1 MKSFKQFINEKILI
15 NKTSK
20 YSYNPD
26 YLSAHSSEM
35 WDSEDEDSYYE
46 DFIED
51 INYLENKYE
60 HFICFRFYPISKCNV
75 KNLTD
80 RLMEYDISLQ
90 TLIEKDIITGNDLGY
105 EARLKDGHIEI
116 DAINSGSRGTYYIYA
131 CSDTVFEYIK
141 DLYEDDEGEP
151 EELYKLLFT
160 EGEILP
166 IEF

>member
-1 MKSFKQFINEKILI
+1 
-15 NKTSK
+15 
-20 YSYNPD
+20 
-26 YLSAHSSEM
+26 
-35 WDSEDEDSYYE
+35 
-46 DFIED
+46 
-51 INYLENKYE
+51 
-60 HFICFRFYPISKCNV
+60 
-75 KNLTD
+75 
-80 RLMEYDISLQ
+80 MEYDISLQ
-90 TLIEKDIITGNDLGY
+90 TFIESDIITGDDLGY
-105 EARLKDGHIEI
+105 EVRLKDGHIEI

>member
-15 NKTSK
+15 NKTSQ

-26 YLSAHSSEM
+26 YLPGHSSEM
-35 WDSEDEDSYYE
+35 WDSEDEESYYE

-90 TLIEKDIITGNDLGY
+90 TFIESDIITGDDLGY
-105 EARLKDGHIEI
+105 EVRLKDGHIEI

-131 CSDTVFEYIK
+131 CSDKVFEYIK

>member
-15 NKTSK
+15 DKTSK

-26 YLSAHSSEM
+26 YLPRHSSEM
-35 WDSEDEDSYYE
+35 WYSEDEESYYE

-90 TLIEKDIITGNDLGY
+90 TFIESDIITGDDLGY
-105 EARLKDGHIEI
+105 EVRLKDGHIEI

-131 CSDTVFEYIK
+131 CSDTLFEYIK

>member
-1 MKSFKQFINEKILI
+1 
-15 NKTSK
+15 
-20 YSYNPD
+20 
-26 YLSAHSSEM
+26 
-35 WDSEDEDSYYE
+35 
-46 DFIED
+46 
-51 INYLENKYE
+51 
-60 HFICFRFYPISKCNV
+60 
-75 KNLTD
+75 
-80 RLMEYDISLQ
+80 MEYDISLQ
-90 TLIEKDIITGNDLGY
+90 TFIESDIITGDDLGY
-105 EARLKDGHIEI
+105 EVTLKDGHIEI